1 MLWVRGFRDHTISG
15 RGFNLF
21 KPLRRHFRATPFLP
35 SGPLARRSRRR
46 KRLGRAQCERRL
58 RRRVRPDVG
67 RSWKART
74 WRFPVSRLA
83 MKSSSTKSGVS
94 EREILK
100 FRNVQMPPMGWRHG
114 FGPILRAHAM
124 TAAGGWRIT
133 GRVKCH
139 RNPGLAAGLDIL
151 IQLKDA
157 P

>member
-74 WRFPVSRLA
+74 WRFPVSR
-83 MKSSSTKSGVS
+83 MTTKSSSTKSGVS
-94 EREILK
+94 ETEILK
-100 FRNVQMPPMGWRHG
+100 FRNAQMPPMGWR
-114 FGPILRAHAM
+114 RWVRRDSAHPRNDRCGRLGDYRDTLPYHETQLAM
-124 TAAGGWRIT
+124 PTVRQKAYG
-133 GRVKCH
+133 VE
-139 RNPGLAAGLDIL
+139 
-151 IQLKDA
+151 
-157 P
+157 